1 MKLCVCVAKETP
13 ELQLQGPHHRPLDGG
28 GVTGLGLSFLG
39 GAMSK
44 HLFAAPPPPQE
55 AGFVSKDVVPAE
67 ALCRVQ
73 GCPDTERVIT

>member
-13 ELQLQGPHHRPLDGG
+13 ELQLQGPHHRPRDGG

-44 HLFAAPPPPQE
+44 HLFAAPPAPRRKPGLFQRMWCLQKPSVGSG
-55 AGFVSKDVVPAE
+55 A
-67 ALCRVQ
+67 ALTQSV
-73 GCPDTERVIT
+73 

>member
-1 MKLCVCVAKETP
+1 MCVAKETP
-13 ELQLQGPHHRPLDGG
+13 ELQPQGPHHRPCDGG

-44 HLFAAPPPPQE
+44 HLFAAPPPRPPQE

-67 ALCRVQ
+67 ALCGVR

>member
-44 HLFAAPPPPQE
+44 HLFAAPPPP
-55 AGFVSKDVVPAE
+55 AGS
-67 ALCRVQ
+67 RVCFK
-73 GCPDTERVIT
+73 GCGACGSPL